1 MRELKLV
8 KGEVTYRVDVATLI
22 NPNLNEEDTKE
33 VLSDIAFERVIECNM
48 MEDVEICEDDI
59 KVTLLDRECEEYQ
72 DKYLCKSQIKEL
84 LEKSHEIKDEVIEIL
99 PGQIGF
105 NI

>member
-8 KGEVTYRVDVATLI
+8 KGEVTYRVDVATLVS
-22 NPNLNEEDTKE
+22 PNLNEEGIKE
-33 VLSDIAFERVIECNM
+33 ILSDIAFERVIECNM

-72 DKYLCKSQIKEL
+72 DKYLFEFEIKEL
-84 LEKSHEIKDEVIEIL
+84 LKKSYERKDEVIEIL

-105 NI
+105 KI

>member
-8 KGEVTYRVDVATLI
+8 KGEVTYKVDIATLVSTTL
-22 NPNLNEEDTKE
+22 NNEEIE
-33 VLSDIAFERVIECNM
+33 EILSDIAMERVYMCDMTDNI
-48 MEDVEICEDDI
+48 DILEDDI
-59 KVTLLDRECEEYQ
+59 KIKLLDRECEEYQ
-72 DKYLCKSQIKEL
+72 DQYLCESEIKEL
-84 LEKSHEIKDEVIEIL
+84 LEKSYERKEEVIEIL

>member
-8 KGEVTYRVDVATLI
+8 KGEVTYKVDIATLVSTTL
-22 NPNLNEEDTKE
+22 NNEEIE
-33 VLSDIAFERVIECNM
+33 EILSDIAMERVSMCDMTDNI
-48 MEDVEICEDDI
+48 DILEDDI
-59 KVTLLDRECEEYQ
+59 KIKLLDRECEEYQ
-72 DKYLCKSQIKEL
+72 DQYLCESEIKEL
-84 LEKSHEIKDEVIEIL
+84 LEKSYERKEEVIEIL

>member
-1 MRELKLV
+1 MRELKLI
-8 KGEVTYRVDVATLI
+8 KGEVTYRVDVATLV
-22 NPNLNEEDTKE
+22 NPNLNEEDIKE
-33 VLSDIAFERVIECNM
+33 ILGDIAFERVVECNM
-48 MEDVEICEDDI
+48 MEDVEICESDT

-72 DKYLCKSQIKEL
+72 DKYLCESEIKEL
-84 LEKSHEIKDEVIEIL
+84 LEKSYEKKDEVIEIL

>member
-8 KGEVTYRVDVATLI
+8 KGEITYRVDVANLV
-22 NPNLNEEDTKE
+22 NPNLDEEDIKGI
-33 VLSDIAFERVIECNM
+33 LSDIAFERVAECNI
-48 MEDVEICEDDI
+48 MEDVEICEADTKI
-59 KVTLLDRECEEYQ
+59 TLLDRECEEYQ
-72 DKYLCKSQIKEL
+72 DQYLCESKIKEL
-84 LEKSHEIKDEVIEIL
+84 LEKSYERKEEVIEIL